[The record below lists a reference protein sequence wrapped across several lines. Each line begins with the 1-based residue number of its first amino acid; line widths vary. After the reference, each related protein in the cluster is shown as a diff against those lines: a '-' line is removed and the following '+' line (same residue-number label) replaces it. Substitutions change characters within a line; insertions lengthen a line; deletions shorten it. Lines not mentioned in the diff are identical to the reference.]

1 MERIAQEAL
10 RYLGATGADDAL
22 RRRAEE
28 AAELAAAH
36 GTPRWRYAVFDVQH
50 TPEGILLPGAGL
62 ILPGRTARRMLA
74 ESSRAVLLL
83 CTLGLTF
90 DSWLRTLQ
98 RQDMALAA
106 LADGCGSALVEQ
118 GCDLAQEEIVAR
130 FPGMYLTDR
139 FSPGYGDLPLSVQPA
154 LCRAAGAASLGV
166 YVTQSCLMNPQK
178 TVSAVIGLA
187 DTPQRARIRGCAF
200 CALRHQCTM
209 RKEGFRCEA

>member
-10 RYLGATGADDAL
+10 RYLGAAGADEAL
-22 RRRAEE
+22 RLRAAE

-106 LADGCGSALVEQ
+106 LADGCGSAMVEQ
-118 GCDLAQEEIVAR
+118 GCDRAQEEIAAR
-130 FPGMYLTDR
+130 FPHLHLTDR
-139 FSPGYGDLPLSVQPA
+139 
-154 LCRAAGAASLGV
+154 
-166 YVTQSCLMNPQK
+166 
-178 TVSAVIGLA
+178 
-187 DTPQRARIRGCAF
+187 
-200 CALRHQCTM
+200 LR
-209 RKEGFRCEA
+209 

>member
-1 MERIAQEAL
+1 
-10 RYLGATGADDAL
+10 
-22 RRRAEE
+22 
-28 AAELAAAH
+28 
-36 GTPRWRYAVFDVQH
+36 
-50 TPEGILLPGAGL
+50 
-62 ILPGRTARRMLA
+62 
-74 ESSRAVLLL
+74 
-83 CTLGLTF
+83 
-90 DSWLRTLQ
+90 
-98 RQDMALAA
+98 
-106 LADGCGSALVEQ
+106 
-118 GCDLAQEEIVAR
+118 
-130 FPGMYLTDR
+130 MYLTDR